1 MIPRYSRMEM
11 AQLWSREHSY
21 SLWLKVELLALE
33 GMEAIGKIP
42 PGTTEIVR
50 SRATVDVERIAVLEA
65 QVHHEVI
72 AFLTSVSEQVG
83 IEGRFIHYGMT
94 SSDVLD
100 TALAV
105 QTCQAIDLL
114 LAEIDDLTN
123 TLRQLA
129 EEHRGTLC
137 LARTH
142 GRGAEPTTFG
152 LKLAGFFAEFRR
164 SARRLAEARR
174 EMAVCKLAGAV
185 GTYATIDPRV
195 ENFVAAALSLT
206 PETVATQAVAR
217 DRHASVMTGLAIL
230 AGGIERLAT
239 ELRHLQRQEV
249 EEVAEGFSATQKG
262 SSAMPHKRN
271 PIFSEN
277 LTGLAR
283 LIRASAIP
291 VLENIALWHER
302 DMSHSSVERVALP
315 DAFSL
320 CDFALARL
328 SGIMRGLKVRP
339 DRMRA
344 NLDAMRGVFA
354 SQRILLSL
362 IDAGLSRER
371 AYAMVQQAAARAVD
385 QGMTFRDAALLEP
398 ELTTYISVA
407 EIDVGTDP
415 ACYLTNVDFIFA
427 RVFAEL

>member
-11 AQLWSREHSY
+11 TQLWSREHSY

-33 GMEAIGKIP
+33 GMEAIGRIP
-42 PGTTEIVR
+42 PGTTEFVR
-50 SRATVDVERIAVLEA
+50 AAAVINVERIAVLEA
-65 QVHHEVI
+65 QIHHEVI
-72 AFLTSVSEQVG
+72 AFLTSISEQVG

-94 SSDVLD
+94 SSDMLD

-114 LAEIDDLTN
+114 LAGIDNLTE
-123 TLRQLA
+123 TLRQRA
-129 EEHRGTLC
+129 EEHRRTLC

-164 SARRLAEARR
+164 SAHRLAEARR

-217 DRHASVMTGLAIL
+217 DRHACVMNGLVIL
-230 AGGIERLAT
+230 AGAVERLAT

-249 EEVAEGFSATQKG
+249 DEVAEGFSVKQKG

-271 PIFSEN
+271 PIFCEN

-283 LIRASAIP
+283 LIRASAMP

-302 DMSHSSVERVALP
+302 DMSHSSVERVVLP
-315 DAFSL
+315 DAFIL

-328 SGIMRGLKVRP
+328 TGIMHGLEVRP
-339 DRMRA
+339 QKMRA
-344 NLDAMRGVFA
+344 NLDAMRGLFA
-354 SQRILLSL
+354 SQRVLLAL
-362 IDAGLSRER
+362 IDTGLSREH
-371 AYAMVQQAAARAVD
+371 AYAMVQHATARAQD
-385 QGMTFRDAALLEP
+385 QGMAFREAALLEP
-398 ELTTYISVA
+398 GLASRISVK
-407 EIDVGTDP
+407 EIDAATDP
-415 ACYLTNVDFIFA
+415 ASYLANVDFIFE
-427 RVFAEL
+427 RVFAGP